1 MQIKTIFF
9 RNPFC
14 YYIIRTLASTESLIC
29 VALYK
34 QLYVYYPMHFPL
46 PKYCEVGM
54 IISISYIKKLNLKK
68 GPDLPKITKIV
79 SAEVDIQT

>member
-1 MQIKTIFF
+1 
-9 RNPFC
+9 
-14 YYIIRTLASTESLIC
+14 
-29 VALYK
+29 
-34 QLYVYYPMHFPL
+34 MHFPL